1 MRRGENRVVVLVM
14 DGVGVGELPDAA
26 SYGDEGSA
34 TLPNLAKALNGL
46 DLPQLE
52 AMGLGRVVPIR
63 GVRPVEH
70 PLASFGK
77 MAELSPGK
85 DSTSGHWE
93 LAGCVLD
100 RPFPTYPNGFPEGI
114 MDLFRKVAGRDPLGN
129 RAASGTVIIEEL
141 GEEHLRTGCP
151 IVYTSADSVFQV
163 AAHEDVIPLVELY
176 RICRGMREVL
186 VGDHAVARVIA
197 RPFTGA
203 PGSFRRTRSRRD
215 FSVPPPCHTVLDRAT
230 DAGIETVAVG
240 KVHDIFAGRGVH
252 TTVEAKGNGAIMA
265 ALTDLAAHGSFGLAM
280 ATLVDFDMLW
290 GHRNDPSGFAR
301 GLVELDTHLVEL
313 TQALKEGDMLF
324 VTADHGCDPTTAST
338 DHSREYVPLLVS
350 RTGFLEG
357 VDLGTRCS
365 FADVGATIAEFLGVE
380 STGYGTSFL
389 ASLPG

>member
-1 MRRGENRVVVLVM
+1 VTRGENRVFVLVM

-52 AMGLGRVVPIR
+52 AMGLGRVVPIQ

-70 PLASFGK
+70 PVASFGK
-77 MAELSPGK
+77 MAELAPGK

-100 RPFPTYPNGFPEGI
+100 RPFPTYPDGFPEGI
-114 MDLFRKVAGRDPLGN
+114 MEQFRKVAGREPLGN

-163 AAHEDVIPLVELY
+163 AAHEDIIPLNELY

-186 VGDHAVARVIA
+186 VGEHSVARVIA
-197 RPFTGA
+197 RPFTGT

-215 FSVPPPCHTVLDRAT
+215 FSLPPPCDTVLDKAMEARI
-230 DAGIETVAVG
+230 GTVAVG
-240 KVHDIFAGRGVH
+240 KVRDIFAGRGIH
-252 TTVEAKGNGAIMA
+252 TTVEAKGNAEIIA

-301 GLVELDTHLVEL
+301 GLVELDAHLVEL
-313 TQALKEGDMLF
+313 TQALKGGDMLF

-350 RTGFLEG
+350 RTGCMEG
-357 VDLGTRCS
+357 VDLGTRRS
-365 FADVGATIAEFLGVE
+365 FADVGATIAESLGVE